1 MLHFDMK
8 KLLCV
13 MEILRMA
20 SGSFTV
26 DEVVG
31 LLDDDSDLAELEG
44 LDLDNDS
51 DSDDGDR
58 EETEFTS
65 ISGTEELVSTSLLR
79 ATATQEEEPA
89 FQDSLLLLDDDLET
103 PTSVDNFTETD
114 SNYSESDSSSVAS
127 SDQASDSEVTYHSRA
142 EVVGAELVVEGVEV
156 VEEEEPVVSKVEA
169 GLAEA
174 GVEAGAEA
182 GAEVVSGVEVRED
195 EQEMGGTTCL
205 LWNGSGIL
213 HIMMIRLCHHLQILM
228 LIMDHLIEH
237 RLPVL
242 LWVFSSFY
250 LLKTLLI

>member
-1 MLHFDMK
+1 
-8 KLLCV
+8 
-13 MEILRMA
+13 MA

-58 EETEFTS
+58 EEAEFTS

-114 SNYSESDSSSVAS
+114 SNYSESDSSSVTS
-127 SDQASDSEVTYHSRA
+127 SDQASDSEVTYHSRGRA
-142 EVVGAELVVEGVEV
+142 SRGRGRGSRGRGTSSVKGRSRASRGRGR
-156 VEEEEPVVSKVEA
+156 SR
-169 GLAEA
+169 GRR
-174 GVEAGAEA
+174 

-205 LWNGSGIL
+205 LWNGSEIL

-242 LWVFSSFY
+242 LWVFSSFIY
-250 LLKTLLI
+250 